1 GGEDFLRLLQYDNGD
16 SSYRRGEG
24 IGHLRGEIRP
34 VEAEPILFGLR
45 DTEAAAVET
54 STGFH
59 VMKVVKRDYAGRM
72 PLDEKLQKEIKR
84 KLQNEAFERETKRL
98 LADLK
103 SRCSI
108 EIAAGP

>member
-1 GGEDFLRLLQYDNGD
+1 M
-16 SSYRRGEG
+16 
-24 IGHLRGEIRP
+24 
-34 VEAEPILFGLR
+34 R
-45 DTEAAAVET
+45 DGEAAAVET
-54 STGFH
+54 ATGFH
-59 VMKVVKRDYAGRM
+59 VMKMVKREYAGQM

-108 EIAAGP
+108 EIASGQ